1 MGTKK
6 KEKKWNKINASH
18 QKRLTGLNLPCVW
31 SWSRE
36 EKKKKHFWELIRTYT
51 IRDYS
56 FNPQTMLA
64 YGDAMQ
70 SWPGSD
76 SIHIKHST
84 HLAMLRRAQ
93 TIAQMRVHPLK
104 YNMRHREPPWK
115 WLVQLWQMSR
125 ECRTWCVA
133 SLRCTHLRLQRRPF
147 SPLLLSCVCVDTA
160 HRI

>member
-1 MGTKK
+1 MQVTR
-6 KEKKWNKINASH
+6 N
-18 QKRLTGLNLPCVW
+18 GLPV
-31 SWSRE
+31 SIYPAFE
-36 EKKKKHFWELIRTYT
+36 AEAGKKKKKHFSELIRTYT

-64 YGDAMQ
+64 YGVAMQ

-104 YNMRHREPPWK
+104 
-115 WLVQLWQMSR
+115 
-125 ECRTWCVA
+125 
-133 SLRCTHLRLQRRPF
+133 
-147 SPLLLSCVCVDTA
+147 
-160 HRI
+160 